1 MALEEPI
8 FSSAAKFQQQ
18 EEKIE
23 EEEEGEEEEE
33 WSSDSEVGDA
43 LDWLDSREGIEGD
56 VSSVSFSHVA
66 ARGRPN
72 AHGGLLSR
80 PLQPIS
86 NRSQK
91 YSSHIRANPLE
102 VGMHSLVELEN
113 FGAGYLYGLVAT
125 F

>member
-1 MALEEPI
+1 MALEEPVL
-8 FSSAAKFQQQ
+8 SPRLQKH
-18 EEKIE
+18 E
-23 EEEEGEEEEE
+23 EEEEDLEEDEDEEEEQ

-56 VSSVSFSHVA
+56 VSSISFSHVA

-91 YSSHIRANPLE
+91 FSSHIRSNPLE
-102 VGMHSLVELEN
+102 VKKRGGN
-113 FGAGYLYGLVAT
+113 FGGFCYS
-125 F
+125 